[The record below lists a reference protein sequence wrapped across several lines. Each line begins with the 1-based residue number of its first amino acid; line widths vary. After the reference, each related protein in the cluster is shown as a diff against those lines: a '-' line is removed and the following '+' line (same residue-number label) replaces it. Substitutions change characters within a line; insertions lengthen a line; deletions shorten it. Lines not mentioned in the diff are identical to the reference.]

1 MKSVIP
7 LLLFLLGCAGIYV
20 GTVQA
25 AFTALMR
32 LSQRL
37 SAERSDPNDTLT
49 RYLDEPRL
57 LFIPARI
64 LLGIILVVSV
74 ELATVLFGISTW
86 RSLLVLATMILGFV
100 IACEHL
106 VPQLIVRANP
116 RVVAE
121 FLLPSFRI
129 ISSPLLPLTLA
140 LLGLVRRRDAEGEKT
155 DELTLRSGVSAAE
168 ADEPPAETRE
178 REDEERLLRSI
189 VRFADTLV
197 REVMTPRPDLA
208 AIPAEATLAE
218 LRAQFREQGYS
229 RVPVFMSNLDNI
241 LGIVYMK
248 DLLLLPAGPA
258 SDGELV
264 TAHMRPAFYA
274 PETKKVPE
282 LLREFQ
288 RKQIQAAIVVD
299 EYGGTAG
306 LVTIEDMLEEI
317 VGEIR
322 DEYDVES
329 EPIVEEGDGVF
340 VFSAKVDIDT
350 AAERLGLD
358 IERDGFETV
367 GGFIVTHLGRV
378 PAAGERL
385 DIGDVEVEVLE
396 AERRRVH
403 KVRVRRRAPAD
414 A

>member
-37 SAERSDPNDTLT
+37 SAERSDPNDTLM

-86 RSLLVLATMILGFV
+86 RSIAVLALMILGFV

-116 RVVAE
+116 RVVAL

-129 ISSPLLPLTLA
+129 VSSPLLPLTLA
-140 LLGLVRRRDAEGEKT
+140 LLGLVRRRDAEGAQT
-155 DELTLRSGVSAAE
+155 DELTLRGASTTPEAVETAAE
-168 ADEPPAETRE
+168 EASDDEA
-178 REDEERLLRSI
+178 RLLRSI
-189 VRFADTLV
+189 VHFGDTLA
-197 REVMTPRPDLA
+197 REIMTPRPDLV
-208 AIPAEATLAE
+208 AIPAEATLGE

-229 RVPVFMSNLDNI
+229 RVPVFQDNLDNI
-241 LGIVYMK
+241 LGIVFMK
-248 DLLLLPAGPA
+248 DLLLSPTAA
-258 SDGELV
+258 DSELV
-264 TAHMRPAFYA
+264 TAHMRPATFA
-274 PETKKVPE
+274 PETKRVPE

-288 RKQIQAAIVVD
+288 RRQIQAAIVVD

-322 DEYDVES
+322 DEYDVETD
-329 EPIVEEGDGVF
+329 PIVEESDGVF

-350 AAERLGLD
+350 AAERLGID

-378 PAAGERL
+378 PVPGEKV
-385 DIGDVEVEVLE
+385 DVGDVEVEVLE

-403 KVRVRRRAPAD
+403 KVRLRRKVAAD

>member
-86 RSLLVLATMILGFV
+86 RSLLVLAMMILGFV

-116 RVVAE
+116 RVVAL

-129 ISSPLLPLTLA
+129 VSSPLLPLTLA
-140 LLGLVRRRDAEGEKT
+140 LLGLVRRRDAEGAQT
-155 DELTLRSGVSAAE
+155 DELTLRGGSTTPEAVETAAE
-168 ADEPPAETRE
+168 EASDDEA
-178 REDEERLLRSI
+178 RLLRSI
-189 VRFADTLV
+189 VHFGDTLV
-197 REVMTPRPDLA
+197 REIMTPRPDLV
-208 AIPAEATLAE
+208 AIPAEATLGE

-229 RVPVFMSNLDNI
+229 RVPVFQDNLDNI
-241 LGIVYMK
+241 LGIVFMK
-248 DLLLLPAGPA
+248 DLLLTPTAADSEP
-258 SDGELV
+258 V
-264 TAHMRPAFYA
+264 TAHMRPATFA
-274 PETKKVPE
+274 PETKRVPE

-288 RKQIQAAIVVD
+288 RRQIQAAIVVD

-322 DEYDVES
+322 DEYDVETD
-329 EPIVEEGDGVF
+329 PIVEESDGIF

-350 AAERLGLD
+350 AAERLGID

-378 PAAGERL
+378 PMPGEKV

-403 KVRVRRRAPAD
+403 KVRLRRKVAAD

>member
-1 MKSVIP
+1 
-7 LLLFLLGCAGIYV
+7 
-20 GTVQA
+20 
-25 AFTALMR
+25 MR

-86 RSLLVLATMILGFV
+86 RSLLVLAMMILGFV

-116 RVVAE
+116 RVVAL

-129 ISSPLLPLTLA
+129 VSSPLLPLTLA
-140 LLGLVRRRDAEGEKT
+140 LLGLVRRRDAEGAQT
-155 DELTLRSGVSAAE
+155 DELTLRGASATPEAVETAAE
-168 ADEPPAETRE
+168 EAS
-178 REDEERLLRSI
+178 DEEARLLRSI
-189 VRFADTLV
+189 VHFGDTLA
-197 REVMTPRPDLA
+197 REIMTPRPDLV
-208 AIPAEATLAE
+208 AIPAEATLAD
-218 LRAQFREQGYS
+218 LRTQFREQGYS
-229 RVPVFMSNLDNI
+229 RVPVFQDNLDNI
-241 LGIVYMK
+241 LGIVFMK
-248 DLLLLPAGPA
+248 DLLLSPTAA
-258 SDGELV
+258 DSELV
-264 TAHMRPAFYA
+264 TAHMRPATFA
-274 PETKKVPE
+274 PETKRVPE

-288 RKQIQAAIVVD
+288 RRQIQAAIVVD

-322 DEYDVES
+322 DEYDVETD
-329 EPIVEEGDGVF
+329 PIVEETDGVF

-350 AAERLGLD
+350 AAERLGID

-378 PAAGERL
+378 PMPGEKV

-403 KVRVRRRAPAD
+403 KVRLRRKVAAD